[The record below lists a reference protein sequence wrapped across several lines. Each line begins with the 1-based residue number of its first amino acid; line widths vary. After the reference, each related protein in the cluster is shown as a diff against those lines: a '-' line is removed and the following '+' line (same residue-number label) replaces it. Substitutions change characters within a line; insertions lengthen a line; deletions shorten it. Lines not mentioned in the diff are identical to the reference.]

1 MNDISKDLHV
11 IIDDAEQLLQHV
23 KREAGSEVG
32 EACERLERSLEAGKA
47 RLRTTREA
55 VSGRVQKTV
64 HATDGYVHRKPWTAI
79 GVGAGIGLLA
89 GFLVGARK

>member
-23 KREAGSEVG
+23 KGAVGNEAG
-32 EACERLERSLEAGKA
+32 AARERLERSLAAGKA
-47 RLRTTREA
+47 RLHAAQHA
-55 VSGRVQKTV
+55 VGEGVQKAA

-79 GVGAGIGLLA
+79 GLGAGIGLLT
-89 GFLVGARK
+89 GLLLGARR